1 MRQAAQ
7 LVLVGCLLIFI
18 GCGGAPGPNGDR
30 YVWISPRGI
39 TIQTGRT
46 WQFSADVVGAGNE
59 EVDWLAAIG
68 SVDSDGLYTAP
79 SSAGDDQITA
89 VSRSDRSLYDVVGI
103 RVVN

>member
-1 MRQAAQ
+1 MRIHGRIGVLLT
-7 LVLVGCLLIFI
+7 LVSCAS
-18 GCGGAPGPNGDR
+18 CGGVQGPNGDR

-46 WQFSADVVGAGNE
+46 WQFSADVVGAGSQ

-68 SVDSDGLYTAP
+68 SIDSDGLYTAP
-79 SSAGDDQITA
+79 SQAGDDQITA

-103 RVVN
+103 SVVN